1 MEKRLSITVEPAPK
15 ERPRATVVGG
25 HARIYTPSTTASYEK
40 KIRDAWIR
48 EHGNTPM
55 EGQLLAKIY
64 YGFRIPKS
72 TPKKNIP
79 AMLQKVIRPTVKP
92 DLDNLD
98 KAVMDA
104 LNKVAY
110 KDDSQIVAK
119 VSKKHYAEVP
129 NVTIVIAEYGK
140 EEKKDAT
147 GTK

>member
-25 HARIYTPSTTASYEK
+25 HARIYTPRTTETYEK
-40 KIRDAWIR
+40 KIRDAWVKA
-48 EHGNTPM
+48 HGDKPM
-55 EGQLLAKIY
+55 EGQLLARIF
-64 YGFRIPKS
+64 YGFPIPKS
-72 TPKKNIP
+72 TPKKKIP
-79 AMLQKVIRPTVKP
+79 DMLARIIRPTVKP

-129 NVTIVIAEYGK
+129 HVTVIIAEYGK
-140 EEKKDAT
+140 EEKS
-147 GTK
+147 

>member
-1 MEKRLSITVEPAPK
+1 MEKRLTITIEPSPK

-25 HARIYTPSTTASYEK
+25 HARIYTPGTTAAYEK

-48 EHGNTPM
+48 AHGDKPM
-55 EGQLLAKIY
+55 DGQLLAKIF
-64 YGFRIPKS
+64 YGFPIPKS
-72 TPKKNIP
+72 TPKKKIP
-79 AMLQKVIRPTVKP
+79 DMLARIVRPTVKP

-129 NVTIVIAEYGK
+129 TVKVIISEYVEKEK
-140 EEKKDAT
+140 EEKT
-147 GTK
+147 

>member
-1 MEKRLSITVEPAPK
+1 MEKTLTITIEPSPK

-25 HARIYTPSTTASYEK
+25 HARIYTPKTTEAYEK

-48 EHGNTPM
+48 QNGDTPM
-55 EGQLLAKIY
+55 DGQLLAKIY

-79 AMLQKVIRPTVKP
+79 AMLQKIIRPTVKP

-119 VSKKHYAEVP
+119 VSKKHYAEIP
-129 NVTIVIAEYGK
+129 NIRIVIAQYGE
-140 EEKKDAT
+140 EEKK
-147 GTK
+147 

>member
-1 MEKRLSITVEPAPK
+1 MEKRLEITIEPSPK

-25 HARIYTPSTTASYEK
+25 HARIYTPNTTATYEK
-40 KIRDAWIR
+40 RIRDAWIKAN
-48 EHGNTPM
+48 GDTPM

-79 AMLQKVIRPTVKP
+79 GMLARYVRPTVKP

-129 NVTIVIAEYGK
+129 HVTIIIAEYRK
-140 EEKKDAT
+140 EEKA
-147 GTK
+147 

>member
-1 MEKRLSITVEPAPK
+1 MEKTLTITIEPSPK

-25 HARIYTPSTTASYEK
+25 HARIYTPKTTEAYEK

-48 EHGNTPM
+48 QNGDTPM
-55 EGQLLAKIY
+55 DGQLLAKIY

-79 AMLQKVIRPTVKP
+79 AMLQKIIRPTVKP

-129 NVTIVIAEYGK
+129 NIRIVIAQYGE
-140 EEKKDAT
+140 EEKK
-147 GTK
+147 

>member
-1 MEKRLSITVEPAPK
+1 MEKRLTITIEPSPK

-25 HARIYTPSTTASYEK
+25 HARIYTPKTTEAYEK
-40 KIRDAWIR
+40 KIRDAWIKAN
-48 EHGNTPM
+48 GSTPM
-55 EGQLLAKIY
+55 EGQLLARIF
-64 YGFRIPKS
+64 YGFPIPKS
-72 TPKKNIP
+72 TPKKDRP
-79 AMLQKVIRPTVKP
+79 DMLAKKKRPTVKP

-129 NVTIVIAEYGK
+129 NVTIIIANYVK
-140 EEKKDAT
+140 EEKA
-147 GTK
+147 

>member
-1 MEKRLSITVEPAPK
+1 MLTLV
-15 ERPRATVVGG
+15 
-25 HARIYTPSTTASYEK
+25 
-40 KIRDAWIR
+40 
-48 EHGNTPM
+48 
-55 EGQLLAKIY
+55 
-64 YGFRIPKS
+64 
-72 TPKKNIP
+72 
-79 AMLQKVIRPTVKP
+79 LQKVIRPTVKP

-140 EEKKDAT
+140 EEKNDAT

>member
-1 MEKRLSITVEPAPK
+1 MEKRLTITIEPSPK
-15 ERPRATVVGG
+15 ERPRATVIGG
-25 HARIYTPSTTASYEK
+25 HPRIYTPKTTEAYEK
-40 KIRDAWIR
+40 KIRDAWIKAN
-48 EHGNTPM
+48 GDTPM
-55 EGQLLAKIY
+55 EGQLLARIF
-64 YGFRIPKS
+64 YGFPIPKS

-79 AMLQKVIRPTVKP
+79 AMITRIKRPTVKP

-129 NVTIVIAEYGK
+129 HVTVIISHYGED
-140 EEKKDAT
+140 EEK
-147 GTK
+147 

>member
-1 MEKRLSITVEPAPK
+1 MEKTLTITIEPSPK

-25 HARIYTPSTTASYEK
+25 HARIYTPKTTEAYEK

-48 EHGNTPM
+48 QNGDTPM
-55 EGQLLAKIY
+55 DGQLLAKIY

-79 AMLQKVIRPTVKP
+79 AMLQKIVRPTVKP

-129 NVTIVIAEYGK
+129 NIRIVIAQYGE
-140 EEKKDAT
+140 EEKK
-147 GTK
+147 